1 MHGLKKGTGTMSAS
15 DARIGKTPGI
25 AKVIALRLE
34 ECKDVGEALQAL
46 PERNA
51 ARAKDAFLFCGLKK
65 QLDAGSA

>member
-34 ECKDVGEALQAL
+34 DCKDVGEALQAR
-46 PERNA
+46 PVRNA
-51 ARAKDAFLFCGLKK
+51 AGADEAFI
-65 QLDAGSA
+65 